1 MATKT
6 RPPRIDYTT
15 DDRADERLSPAEQ
28 AKFDQAQAD
37 FGDSELSDREK
48 AAIAGLESQFGDSES
63 DIDGRRIDA
72 ASEAADRQESSVP
85 QDNGFYQPAANKG
98 SGRKQPLTLKGIL
111 KKGGPAGVITA
122 LIGGG
127 AFIGGSMAGPMLLLF
142 NLEANSVDQ
151 NDSASVA
158 KETRFTKTIKH
169 ILKNRGYKSK
179 LGTKMGK
186 ISNKGLSKLSKKG
199 VIPLNEDGSKFD
211 IGKKGYPD
219 NQPAKYDVD
228 GKTLKKDE
236 LVDHLLQ
243 KGNEKQASKV
253 FGRYGAFK
261 MRVKAWVGK
270 HIKNKFLKA
279 FKLKRNGGLAHKI
292 DKKLKINER
301 LNKFKEKFP
310 KFNSGEAGTKLTG
323 KVNKNMTKAKVGG
336 FIYLLATATCVG
348 VKIPSMVATAVT
360 AIQIIPIVGVAFDTI
375 LTSSSKAKAAGFG
388 SGFTA
393 EEMDTVGTVLTER
406 GTVEGS
412 KNTEGSAVDSPILM
426 ASLGVIKNKQVI
438 SDFAP
443 GYKMITSPIVQGAKS
458 VGDKLEPFC
467 NVVLGPLAMY
477 ASMGAEAAMAAWTG
491 GFSSLVSWIGK
502 EIIKEQIGNWVSGL
516 ASGMLQPVFKDLA
529 ENDMLPKARFKDLG
543 DALGV
548 GLAAFFSSGSMA
560 QMLPTLKSSQL
571 AEFGEIQLANEEF
584 QKRMDIASLSPFDTS
599 SKYTFM
605 GSIVHNMGNMMLA
618 SGTSDGSFVSTL
630 SNILRLPSFALSFS
644 STAHA
649 KSAIYSGSY
658 CDYGKEFQQ
667 DSDEGMPAVNM
678 AGLPCT
684 GITKGQASMSTE
696 EAISIAEDEGWIDDS
711 KDIPENATIEDMKSS
726 GYLKANTPL
735 TEFIESC
742 SDAKEGDYWTN
753 MNSCTVPDSVSSAT
767 LNKTKTSES
776 TGLKDENGNDVSYTA
791 EKEGVGEATANTIS
805 NKKLAAMSVLLL
817 DFQVAQS
824 MNGEDEEDG
833 TEEKSEEPSS
843 TTATAV
849 GTPENVQNTGSGWT
863 IKPNTDYTGIQ
874 CSAGSTDGG
883 TFDATV
889 DGGTSKIRICLVT
902 VGNSTAKVN
911 SLIAEKIKQMM
922 EAAHAAG
929 VNITPESDFRS
940 SAKQAALYE
949 QNCPGG
955 TCSVATAKPGT
966 SQHERGLAVDWG
978 LNGQTICFPNS
989 TCPAGSN
996 AGYDWLMANSKNYGF
1011 YKLDSEAWHFS
1022 TSGF

>member
-28 AKFDQAQAD
+28 ARFDQAQAD
-37 FGDSELSDREK
+37 FGESELSDREK

-72 ASEAADRQESSVP
+72 ASEAADRQESSAP
-85 QDNGFYQPAANKG
+85 QGNGFYQPAANKS
-98 SGRKQPLTLKGIL
+98 SGRKQPLTLKGVL

-158 KETRFTKTIKH
+158 KETRFMKTLKH
-169 ILKNRGYKSK
+169 MLKDRGYKSK

-186 ISNKGLSKLSKKG
+186 MSNKGLSKLSKKG
-199 VIPLNEDGSKFD
+199 IVPLNEDGSKFD

-243 KGNEKQASKV
+243 KGNEKQANKV

-270 HIKNKFLKA
+270 HIKKSFLSKFE
-279 FKLKRNGGLAHKI
+279 LKRNGGLAHKI
-292 DKKLKINER
+292 DKKLKISER
-301 LNKFKEKFP
+301 FNKFKEKFP

-336 FIYLLATATCVG
+336 FLYLLATATCVG

-360 AIQIIPIVGVAFDTI
+360 AIQLLPIVGVAFDTI
-375 LTSSSKAKAAGFG
+375 LTPSSKAKAAGFG

-458 VGDKLEPFC
+458 VGDRLEPFC

-491 GFSSLVSWIGK
+491 GFSSLVTWIGK
-502 EIIKEQIGNWVSGL
+502 EVIKDQIGNWVSGL
-516 ASGMLQPVFKDLA
+516 VSGMLGPVFKDLA
-529 ENDMLPKARFKDLG
+529 ENDMLPKARYKDLG

-560 QMLPTLKSSQL
+560 QMLPTLKTSQL

-824 MNGEDEEDG
+824 MNGEDEDDESGGGSKGSTSTGDGNAVVKAGEQFFEYTYLYTGGHGSTEEMNTMIEGVKNGSLAKGTPILDCSGFVRASLYIAYGIDIGGDG
-833 TEEKSEEPSS
+833 TSGYPSNPKLKEISSSEAE
-843 TTATAV
+843 AGDV
-849 GTPENVQNTGSGWT
+849 VWRQGHVEIVTGRVDGKIYSQGARG
-863 IKPNTDYTGIQ
+863 PN
-874 CSAGSTDGG
+874 DGG
-883 TFDATV
+883 PIGGPADASW
-889 DGGTSKIRICLVT
+889 GTKFFRIV
-902 VGNSTAKVN
+902 K
-911 SLIAEKIKQMM
+911 
-922 EAAHAAG
+922 
-929 VNITPESDFRS
+929 
-940 SAKQAALYE
+940 
-949 QNCPGG
+949 
-955 TCSVATAKPGT
+955 
-966 SQHERGLAVDWG
+966 
-978 LNGQTICFPNS
+978 
-989 TCPAGSN
+989 
-996 AGYDWLMANSKNYGF
+996 
-1011 YKLDSEAWHFS
+1011 
-1022 TSGF
+1022 